1 MQHQIVDFLRDS
13 VLRSI
18 MPPPPP
24 SAAATASVVLLVVVD
39 KDTPVAF
46 FNKQFIKTLRT
57 ALVNK
62 YGSHPS
68 PAYELVFALQSGD
81 HRGDHRCD
89 RIVQRVERAVP
100 TTHSSPRIVKWRLLA
115 DLLAK
120 IGRYRLPFSGCVLTA
135 NISNSLVADY
145 LANYGDNLSNTKL
158 INFSENVG
166 ILQALFPSNKVAV
179 DLASLVVL
187 MQTFQTVVN
196 SSGKGKLLTQ
206 VDYGALM
213 LVSNSV
219 L

>member
-1 MQHQIVDFLRDS
+1 MQNKIVDFLRDS
-13 VLRSI
+13 VMRSI
-18 MPPPPP
+18 MPPSP
-24 SAAATASVVLLVVVD
+24 ASPASTVLLVVVD

-46 FNKQFIKTLRT
+46 FNKEFLKTLRT
-57 ALVNK
+57 GLVSK
-62 YGSHPS
+62 YGSRPT
-68 PAYELVFALQSGD
+68 PTYELVFAMQ
-81 HRGDHRCD
+81 RGDDRGDRCD
-89 RIVQRVERAVP
+89 RIVQKIERAIIP
-100 TTHSSPRIVKWRLLA
+100 TTPPRIVKWRLFA

-120 IGRYRLPFSGCVLTA
+120 IGRYRLPFNGCILTA
-135 NISNSLVADY
+135 NISNSLIADY
-145 LANYGDNLSNTKL
+145 LSTYGDNLSNTKL

-166 ILQALFPSNKVAV
+166 ILQALFPSNQVAV

>member
-1 MQHQIVDFLRDS
+1 
-13 VLRSI
+13 

-24 SAAATASVVLLVVVD
+24 SAAATVSVVLLVVVD

-46 FNKQFIKTLRT
+46 FNKQFVKTLRT

-100 TTHSSPRIVKWRLLA
+100 TTQSQRQIDSGPRIVKWRLLA